1 MELDQKAIDFMRRV
15 KESGGTLE
23 EATDFLRGK
32 GYDIPAV
39 QAQTQPQETAEENL
53 PPSPGLL
60 QGASRSFATEAT
72 AGLAPFIAGAT
83 NIVARGAGAL
93 AGAVV
98 DKDPALLKQLSPT
111 KIPEYYKEGKRE
123 YRESQKA
130 FAQEHPIAN
139 VVGGGLGTVAGI
151 GLLGGT
157 VGAAAKARVGASAL
171 GQAGRLGQVAARSAG
186 EITAF
191 AAYEAGKGATA
202 GEDLSAKGAGKGL
215 LQGAEMGAL
224 FGVMGG
230 GMQYAEPYLIKQA
243 QKLISNP
250 TASELLVKTFGL
262 GVEGAA
268 IGAIPAAVEGRL
280 PTKGELAA
288 GELFAVGGRGV
299 AKAGEYV
306 GEKAYKFANT
316 PTKMQAQEMRA
327 RAQEIGTAQEKAD
340 TALAE
345 EIAATRERVSLER
358 QVGPSLMKA
367 EERASEHRKQF
378 SRWEKEDGLNSEKRE
393 KAAGDKLKKDLAEID
408 KYKRDIAEAQATEDW
423 YAAERKQAENELE
436 TVLQD
441 GGTKKQPAEISV
453 EQKEIDAWMKA
464 NKKNPYATESKARR
478 AVEREKREAAARA
491 QGRAGLPLTERV
503 ARSAKELLSKTIQQ
517 FNWIRPVEEDLKA
530 YEYVTGQKIAP
541 DKNPVFRINKLR
553 AGGEQES
560 LLRGVVDTAKRVE
573 KEYPGSMEGA
583 RELLEAEK
591 RIQFLRDTDKVPTE
605 ELTKIV
611 ADYKD
616 DKPVQEIAKAVRDL
630 NQKALDRLYEVGRID
645 KATYDLWKKNDAYVP
660 SRAEMYSETGEQI
673 VSNNFEASFK
683 KYEGGADLYQ
693 NPIVSSMEQ
702 VKRIDQFA
710 ELQLAKKEYLEAAQK
725 IGRATKAKT
734 IEDYKG
740 GPVNFKKDSQIVVW
754 ENGVPEIW
762 NVPKRVADY
771 FNPMP
776 KPAEGKMMKFVK
788 ALAAMPLKFYKGGTT
803 AASLGFAESNI
814 PRDVTGAIIGSE
826 YGGNIGAGM
835 WASSAKELVNGAP
848 IVDAFQKEFGGQ
860 TLRNIEQLPGMAEDN
875 INKFVSLYE
884 SANKSTK
891 EGTAANVIMRMFT
904 TALPNAAK
912 KLSSITSGA
921 TKKGFD
927 MLSYAGNLSEETTR
941 LSVFKSVLQGMA
953 KNDAQYELW
962 LKQPNLIPKDVLAKA
977 GNEAREVTLNFRR
990 QMAPWVEGANKY
1002 FLPYFKPAIL
1012 GAMRGFTMLSNP
1024 EIAPRAWRYIV
1035 NLGIAQG
1042 LITGKIVGGKQL
1054 EDLDSINNEIAGK
1067 NLVIKG
1073 KNDRYYTIPL
1083 AQEIAPL
1090 VKMFAGVTEKIYR
1103 WATKQ
1108 QREDIGRETVQA
1120 MKDLVENY
1128 TPAVGYLVQPS
1139 NFALGG
1145 PIPKTILEESVNKDF
1160 FTRTP
1165 IESSAQKDRPA
1176 YMRKTKNTPALTIAL
1191 SKTLARNGIEI
1202 SPLRLRHIT
1211 VGLTSNVGK
1220 ELFAV
1225 TDSLLS
1231 HFGKGPLRSKKEI
1244 TDSPYTRRLVADLTA
1259 PYNQYAQDANDIIER
1274 AKQGNKAIEMG
1285 DPEDWSEKQKKQYEM
1300 HYEIYELIKDDVKAL
1315 QNLSKERAKTEREL
1329 DEEAT
1334 YIQQKRRNG
1343 EISEAEFK
1351 KQWRELEYELKAY
1364 TEEQTLEER
1373 MYQLDIIDAAKQI
1386 KEDYKKAP

>member
-32 GYDIPAV
+32 GYDIPNA

-53 PPSPGLL
+53 PASPGLL

-157 VGAAAKARVGASAL
+157 VGAAAKARTASSAL

-243 QKLISNP
+243 QRLISNP

-316 PTKMQAQEMRA
+316 QTKMQAQEMRA
-327 RAQEIGTAQEKAD
+327 RAEEVGKAREKAD

-345 EIAATRERVSLER
+345 EISATRERRTLE
-358 QVGPSLMKA
+358 QQGA
-367 EERASEHRKQF
+367 TKQAV
-378 SRWEKEDGLNSEKRE
+378 KEAK
-393 KAAGDKLKKDLAEID
+393 
-408 KYKRDIAEAQATEDW
+408 ATEDW

-441 GGTKKQPAEISV
+441 AGTKKQPAEISI
-453 EQKEIDAWMKA
+453 EQKEIDAWMKV

-478 AVEREKREAAARA
+478 AIEREKRGAAARA

-553 AGGEQES
+553 AGGKQES

-573 KEYPGSMEGA
+573 KDYPGSMEGA

-725 IGRATKAKT
+725 IGKATKAKT
-734 IEDYKG
+734 IDDYKG

-776 KPAEGKMMKFVK
+776 KPAEGKMMT
-788 ALAAMPLKFYKGGTT
+788 LAAMPLEFYKGGTT

-860 TLRNIEQLPGMAEDN
+860 TLRNIEQLPGLAEDN

-927 MLSYAGNLSEETTR
+927 ILSYAGNLSEETTR

-1073 KNDRYYTIPL
+1073 NNDRYYTIPL

-1090 VKMFAGVTEKIYR
+1090 VKMFAGVTERIYR
-1103 WATKQ
+1103 GATKQ

-1145 PIPKTILEESVNKDF
+1145 PIPKTILEGSVNKDF

-1191 SKTLARNGIEI
+1191 SKTLARNNIEI

-1244 TDSPYTRRLVADLTA
+1244 TDSPYTRRLVADLAA

-1285 DPEDWSEKQKKQYEM
+1285 DLEDWSEKQKKQYEM
-1300 HYEIYELIKDDVKAL
+1300 HYEIYELIKDDMKAL
-1315 QNLSKERAKTEREL
+1315 QNLYKERAKTEREL

-1364 TEEQTLEER
+1364 TEEQALEER

>member
-39 QAQTQPQETAEENL
+39 QVQTQPQETAEEKL

-60 QGASRSFATEAT
+60 QGTSRSFATEAT

-98 DKDPALLKQLSPT
+98 DKNPALLKQLSPT
-111 KIPEYYKEGKRE
+111 KIPEYYKEGKME

-157 VGAAAKARVGASAL
+157 VGAAAKARVGVSAL
-171 GQAGRLGQVAARSAG
+171 GKSGRLGQVAARSAG

-215 LQGAEMGAL
+215 LQGAGMGAL

-243 QKLISNP
+243 QRLISNP

-345 EIAATRERVSLER
+345 EIAATRERRALE
-358 QVGPSLMKA
+358 QQGA
-367 EERASEHRKQF
+367 TKQAV
-378 SRWEKEDGLNSEKRE
+378 KEAK
-393 KAAGDKLKKDLAEID
+393 
-408 KYKRDIAEAQATEDW
+408 ATEDW

-436 TVLQD
+436 TVLQAAE
-441 GGTKKQPAEISV
+441 TKKQPVEISV

-478 AVEREKREAAARA
+478 AIEREKREAAARA

-740 GPVNFKKDSQIVVW
+740 GPINFKKDSQIVVW

-803 AASLGFAESNI
+803 AASFGFAESNI

-860 TLRNIEQLPGMAEDN
+860 TLRNIEQLPGLAEDN

-912 KLSSITSGA
+912 KLASITSGA

-1191 SKTLARNGIEI
+1191 SKTLARNNIEI

-1244 TDSPYTRRLVADLTA
+1244 TDSPYTRRLVADLAA

-1274 AKQGNKAIEMG
+1274 AKQGNKAIELG

-1300 HYEIYELIKDDVKAL
+1300 QYEIYELIKDDVKAL
-1315 QNLSKERAKTEREL
+1315 QNLYKERAKTEREL

-1351 KQWRELEYELKAY
+1351 KQWRDLEYELKAY